1 MIAAMSRSSL
11 HQTWNRPLFRFIPP
25 CVFYPC
31 SPVAN
36 CLGTRRRITLRLLI
50 PLLWITSFSLIPG
63 PPLQAQPEP
72 PLDLSDV
79 IVTIPIEGPITA
91 RSCRKVQ
98 RDIEDCVQRG
108 AQKIVFSINTMGGDY
123 EAASQ
128 LSGAIYDLRNQPSQV
143 RTWAYIG
150 NSKKAISAG
159 ALIAFSCES
168 LIMGD
173 KALVGDVEPRN
184 AFGKPLDEKIQSVVR
199 SDLLNYAKSH
209 PGWPLALVEAMVTKE
224 LVVYEVIQR
233 NQTGEIKQYVLQGGL
248 DSLLREDSRLEYRIV
263 NREGELET
271 LDVQEAFEY
280 GFINKI
286 YPSYFSFLEDA
297 GIREQPL
304 DVEDALGR
312 AIGVGKTGLVAWFA
326 DNPFPSWAKFL
337 LILFGVVGLVLEL
350 KIPGLLLGGSV
361 FLLCFTTF
369 FLEGFATQYVGWV
382 EIIFFPLAVILL
394 ATEIFVVPG
403 FGIPGIS
410 GIALLFA
417 SLSMALIPEAEGLN
431 WSNFSDELLSVM
443 LALAGSIL
451 VTLLVLRLMPGSK
464 TTSGGGLISTTSLT
478 ENSVMHETGT
488 TTDFE
493 LKSLIGK
500 KGTVAHA
507 LRPAGKIE
515 LEGRLHDVVAIG
527 EFIPKG
533 VDVVVVEVEGNRI
546 GVQSVDEQ
554 RG

>member
-1 MIAAMSRSSL
+1 L
-11 HQTWNRPLFRFIPP
+11 L
-25 CVFYPC
+25 VLLG
-31 SPVAN
+31 VA
-36 CLGTRRRITLRLLI
+36 
-50 PLLWITSFSLIPG
+50 SFSEVPISRIES
-63 PPLQAQPEP
+63 QTEQPT
-72 PLDLSDV
+72 DLADV
-79 IVTIPIEGPITA
+79 IVTIPIEGPISK

-98 RDIEDCVQRG
+98 RDIEECVQLG
-108 AQKIVFSINTMGGDY
+108 AQKVVFSINTLGGDY

-128 LSGAIYDLRNQPSQV
+128 LSGVIYDLRNHPSQV
-143 RTWAYIG
+143 RTWAYVG

-233 NQTGEIKQYVLQGGL
+233 NQAGEIKRYVLQGGL
-248 DSLLREDSRLEYRIV
+248 DSLLREDSRLEYRVV
-263 NREGELET
+263 NRAGELET

-297 GIREQPL
+297 GIRDQPL
-304 DVEDALGR
+304 DVEEALGR
-312 AIGVGKTGLVAWFA
+312 SIGVGKTGLVAWFA
-326 DNPFPSWAKFL
+326 ENPFPSWAKFL

-350 KIPGLLLGGSV
+350 KIPGLFLGGGV
-361 FLLCFTTF
+361 FLLCFTAF
-369 FLEGFATQYVGWV
+369 FLEGFATQHVGWV
-382 EIIFFPLAVILL
+382 EIIFFPLSVVLL

-410 GIALLFA
+410 GLALLFA

-451 VTLLVLRLMPGSK
+451 VTLLALRLIPGSR
-464 TTSGGGLISTTSLT
+464 TPSGGGLISTTSLT
-478 ENSVMHETGT
+478 ETSVMNEAGT

-500 KGTVAHA
+500 QGTVAHS

-515 LEGRLHDVVAIG
+515 LDGRLHDVVAIG

-533 VDVVVVEVEGNRI
+533 VAVVVVEVEGNRI
-546 GVQSVDEQ
+546 CVQSVDAQ